1 MVAAFIY
8 TNQRR
13 NVAEIKS
20 VLITKENDSIA
31 SLNRSIKAQKDS
43 IENLYKKLENEVYEI
58 RHKNDSINKLQI
70 ALRKE
75 SKSLLHK
82 EKELEKKNKELLT
95 INEELKAKEDTLK
108 QEYLIFN
115 NQHKEQ
121 ISALNR
127 NIKTLTKQNDSLAVI
142 IYNIKM
148 NKIESR
154 AKEKD
159 SSVKFGF

>member
-1 MVAAFIY
+1 M
-8 TNQRR
+8 
-13 NVAEIKS
+13 
-20 VLITKENDSIA
+20 
-31 SLNRSIKAQKDS
+31 
-43 IENLYKKLENEVYEI
+43 
-58 RHKNDSINKLQI
+58 
-70 ALRKE
+70 
-75 SKSLLHK
+75 
-82 EKELEKKNKELLT
+82 T